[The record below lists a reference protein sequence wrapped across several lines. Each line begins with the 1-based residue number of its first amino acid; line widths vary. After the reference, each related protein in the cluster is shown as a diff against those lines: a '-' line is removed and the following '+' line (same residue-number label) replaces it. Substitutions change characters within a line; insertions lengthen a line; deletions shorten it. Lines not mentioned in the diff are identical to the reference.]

1 MMAGDWIKMR
11 RSLLTDPRVVRI
23 SSALN
28 ADRFRTIGGL
38 FSAWCLF
45 DEQTS
50 DGTLSGYTPEVFDEI
65 VGVKGLSR
73 AMELVGWLE
82 INGDCL
88 KAIAFSEHNGQSA
101 KRRAQESV
109 RKMSARNAD
118 TTADKKRPREEKRRE
133 EKRGDAKA
141 SPGDG
146 VANEVFV
153 FWNNSAAP
161 AKVKKLTPDREVKLK
176 ARLKDPDWPWQD
188 AIAKLPIANTA
199 TFTWQPDF
207 DWLIANDRNAYS
219 LAEGKFD
226 RKAVAAFGPGQ
237 NYDPNHDY
245 ESEAF

>member
-1 MMAGDWIKMR
+1 MAGDWIKMR

-50 DGTLSGYTPEVFDEI
+50 DGTLCGYTPEVFDEI

-82 INGDCL
+82 INGDSL
-88 KAIAFSEHNGQSA
+88 KATAFSEHNGQSA

-118 TTADKKRPREEKRRE
+118 IDADKKRPREEKRRE
-133 EKRGDAKA
+133 EKKTDTKVSVSGDFDAWYTHYPKKAGKDAAAKA
-141 SPGDG
+141 YAKAIKSITPAELLAASIPRLSELAKRDPQFIPHP
-146 VANEVFV
+146 AT
-153 FWNNSAAP
+153 WLNSGGWQDDLAAIAP
-161 AKVKKLTPDREVKLK
+161 A
-176 ARLKDPDWPWQD
+176 
-188 AIAKLPIANTA
+188 AK
-199 TFTWQPDF
+199 
-207 DWLIANDRNAYS
+207 S
-219 LAEGKFD
+219 
-226 RKAVAAFGPGQ
+226 AFGPGQ

-245 ESEAF
+245 ESERF